1 MRGLYKDLDKS
12 WTKILK
18 PEFNADYYQNLLEF
32 VKQER
37 KKTTVYPKITD
48 IFRAFKTTPFESIKV
63 VIIGQDPYHG
73 EGQAHGLSF
82 SVEDGIKLP
91 PSLKNIFKE
100 LHADVGCTIPENG
113 NLYKWAEQGVLLL
126 NSVLTV
132 EKSKPGSHR
141 NQGWET
147 FTDNIIKKISEKRS
161 NIVFLLWGNYA
172 IEKENLIDSQKHCIL
187 KAPHPSPFSAYQGF
201 FGCKHFSKT
210 NEYLEKGGMNEINWE
225 L

>member
-1 MRGLYKDLDKS
+1 MRGLYKDLDAT
-12 WTKILK
+12 WLKILK
-18 PEFNADYYQNLLEF
+18 PEFKADYFKKLLEF
-32 VKQER
+32 VQQER
-37 KKTTVYPKITD
+37 KSKTIFPKVVD
-48 IFRAFKTTPFESIKV
+48 IFHAFKVLPFDSVKV

-73 EGQAHGLSF
+73 EGQAHGLCF
-82 SVEDGIKLP
+82 SVNDGVKLP

-100 LHADVGCTIPENG
+100 LQSDIGCDIPESG
-113 NLYKWAEQGVLLL
+113 NLEKWAKQGVLLL

-147 FTDNIIKKISEKRS
+147 FTDNIIKKISEKQTGV
-161 NIVFLLWGNYA
+161 IFLLWGNYA
-172 IEKENLIDSQKHCIL
+172 IEKEKLIDAEKHFIL

-210 NEYLEKGGMNEINWE
+210 NSLLRQAGEKEINWT

>member
-1 MRGLYKDLDKS
+1 
-12 WTKILK
+12 
-18 PEFNADYYQNLLEF
+18 
-32 VKQER
+32 
-37 KKTTVYPKITD
+37 
-48 IFRAFKTTPFESIKV
+48 
-63 VIIGQDPYHG
+63 
-73 EGQAHGLSF
+73 
-82 SVEDGIKLP
+82 
-91 PSLKNIFKE
+91 
-100 LHADVGCTIPENG
+100 VGCTIPENG

-210 NEYLEKGGMNEINWE
+210 NEYLEKVGMDEINWE
-225 L
+225 I

>member
-1 MRGLYKDLDKS
+1 MRGLYKDLDAT
-12 WTKILK
+12 WLKILK
-18 PEFNADYYQNLLEF
+18 PEFKADYFKKLLEF
-32 VKQER
+32 VQQER
-37 KKTTVYPKITD
+37 KSKTIFPKVVD
-48 IFRAFKTTPFESIKV
+48 IFHAFKVLPFDSVKV

-73 EGQAHGLSF
+73 EGQAHGLCF
-82 SVEDGIKLP
+82 SVNDGVKLP

-100 LHADVGCTIPENG
+100 LQSDIGCDIPESG
-113 NLYKWAEQGVLLL
+113 NLEKWAKQGVLLL

-147 FTDNIIKKISEKRS
+147 FTDNIIKKISEKHS
-161 NIVFLLWGNYA
+161 GIIFLLWGNYA
-172 IEKENLIDSQKHCIL
+172 IEKEKLIDAEKHFIL

-210 NEYLEKGGMNEINWE
+210 NSLLRQAGEKEINWTI
-225 L
+225 